1 VNWTDT
7 DFGRGAADKVQKLAK
22 EFVPQGLVLILRESH
37 NMSADDIRASAMRRY
52 PGSLAR
58 FTGNMKAPIAY
69 EDNGPPP
76 DIAFIDAEGK
86 LLLAG
91 SYTVDLSRAEKL
103 LPDELK
109 KLKTGWGTHAAA
121 RDARA
126 LLYGKERLAEALA
139 CCDKALA
146 SEPDQAELL
155 EVKGEV
161 QARFDSTLK
170 QVRHHLDKGECE
182 RALAMSTTLAASVA
196 GRPELEEPAAKL
208 LAELG
213 TPEIQRELELEK
225 PLAAALKPLEKKEPT
240 AKDVEKLERL
250 GKEAGDTRVG
260 RRAKELARIAALSM
274 R

>member
-1 VNWTDT
+1 MNWTDT
-7 DFGRGAADKVQKLAK
+7 DFGRGAADKVRKLAK
-22 EFVPQGLVLILRESH
+22 EFVPQGLVLVLRESH
-37 NMSADDIRASAMRRY
+37 NMSADDIRTSAMRRY
-52 PGSLAR
+52 PGSPAR

-69 EDNGPPP
+69 QENGPPP
-76 DIAFIDAEGK
+76 DIAFIDAQGR

-103 LPDELK
+103 LPGELK
-109 KLKTGWGTHAAA
+109 KVRAGWGAHGAA
-121 RDARA
+121 REARA
-126 LLYGKERLAEALA
+126 LLHGKGRLAEALA
-139 CCDKALA
+139 RCDEALS

-155 EVKGEV
+155 EVKAEV
-161 QARFDSTLK
+161 QARFDSALK

-182 RALAMSTTLAASVA
+182 RALAMSTTLVDSVA

-208 LAELG
+208 RAELG

-225 PLAAALKPLEKKEPT
+225 TLAAALKPLEKKEPT

-250 GKEAGDTRVG
+250 AKEAGDTRVG
-260 RRAKELARIAALSM
+260 RRAQELARIAALSI